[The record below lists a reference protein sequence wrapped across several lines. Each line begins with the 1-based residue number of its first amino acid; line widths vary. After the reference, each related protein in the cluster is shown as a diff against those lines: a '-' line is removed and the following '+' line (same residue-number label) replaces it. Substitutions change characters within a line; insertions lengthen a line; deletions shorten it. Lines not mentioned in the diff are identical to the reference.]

1 MSCNITQRVSLSIE
15 NRLGD
20 GKILIQN
27 FALHWGEPYKKGET
41 PCLISAED
49 VNKIVILPHEHVDV
63 SFCGSAVHGIG
74 VEGTLDVYHEGKAL
88 IASIYW
94 NAPYSQH
101 GNELKVTNL
110 DFEHYA
116 VILGSI
122 PFRGILGDA
131 VVTIAEAQED
141 CASIV

>member
-1 MSCNITQRVSLSIE
+1 MSYNTTQRVSLSIG
-15 NRLGD
+15 NTLSD

-27 FALHWGEPYKKGET
+27 LALHQGQPYKKGVR

-49 VNKIVILPHEHVDV
+49 VNKIVILPQEHVDV

-74 VEGTLDVYHEGKAL
+74 VEGTLDIYHEGKAP

-94 NAPYSQH
+94 NAPYSRQ
-101 GNELKVTNL
+101 GNELKVTNF
-110 DFEHYA
+110 DSEHYA
-116 VILGSI
+116 VILGSF
-122 PFRGILGDA
+122 PFKGILGDA
-131 VVTIAEAQED
+131 VVTIVGAQGD

>member
-1 MSCNITQRVSLSIE
+1 
-15 NRLGD
+15 
-20 GKILIQN
+20 
-27 FALHWGEPYKKGET
+27 
-41 PCLISAED
+41 

-74 VEGTLDVYHEGKAL
+74 VEGSLDIYHEGKTL

-94 NAPYSQH
+94 NAPYSRQ
-101 GNELKVTNL
+101 GNELKVTNF
-110 DFEHYA
+110 DPKHYA

-131 VVTIAEAQED
+131 VVTVVEAQED
-141 CASIV
+141 YASMYSFNIT